1 MKLTALIVDD
11 EPLAR
16 ERLRALLA
24 KESDLEIVGECADG
38 DAALSAVE
46 SLRPQL
52 LFLDVQM
59 PGLDGFGV
67 VQAIPRALLPLVIFV
82 TAYDAHAVRAFEVH
96 ALDYILKP
104 FKQSRLHETVE
115 RARAALG
122 ERKDEGM
129 ARRLTAWIDAREQEG
144 AKVKRIAVRINERVL
159 FVKTEQIDWIEAAG
173 NYAVLHCGR
182 ENHVVRATLGS
193 LETDLPSGK
202 FLRVSRSAI
211 VNGDRVKEIQPV
223 FEGEQVLLLSDGT
236 RVPVT
241 RGLREIQ
248 EILKYT

>member
-1 MKLTALIVDD
+1 MKITALIVDD

-16 ERLRALLA
+16 ERLRSLLA
-24 KESDLEIVGECADG
+24 KETDVEVVGECGDG
-38 DAALSAVE
+38 EAAVSAVE
-46 SLRPQL
+46 TLRPQV

-59 PGLDGFGV
+59 PGLDGFAV
-67 VQAIPRALLPLVIFV
+67 VQAIPRAVMPLVIFV
-82 TAYDAHAVRAFEVH
+82 TAYDAHAVQAFEVS
-96 ALDYILKP
+96 ALDYLLKP
-104 FKQSRLHETVE
+104 FKQSRLHEAVE
-115 RARAALG
+115 RVRVSLARRSG
-122 ERKDEGM
+122 TEMTE
-129 ARRLTAWIDAREQEG
+129 RLTAWVQAREQEG
-144 AKVKRIAVRINERVL
+144 TKVKRIAVRINERTL

-193 LETDLPSGK
+193 LEEDLPLGR

-211 VNGDRVKEIQPV
+211 VSADRVKEIQPV
-223 FEGEQVLLLSDGT
+223 FEGEQVLLLQDGT

-248 EILKYT
+248 EILKYA

>member
-1 MKLTALIVDD
+1 MTALIVDD

-16 ERLRALLA
+16 ERLRTLLA
-24 KESDLEIVGECADG
+24 KESDLEIAGECSDG
-38 DAALSAVE
+38 PAALAAIE
-46 SLRPQL
+46 RLKPQV

-59 PGLDGFGV
+59 PGLDGFAV
-67 VQAIPRALLPLVIFV
+67 VQAIPRALMPLVIFV
-82 TAYDAHAVRAFEVH
+82 TAYDAHAVRAFEIH
-96 ALDYILKP
+96 ALDYLLKP
-104 FKQSRLHETVE
+104 YKQARLHETVE
-115 RARAALG
+115 RARTVIANRTGA
-122 ERKDEGM
+122 EM
-129 ARRLTAWIDAREQEG
+129 TQRLTSWIDARELEG
-144 AKVKRIAVRINERVL
+144 TKVKRIAVRINERTL

-193 LETDLPSGK
+193 LEEDLPAGR

-211 VNGDRVKEIQPV
+211 VSADRVKEIQPV
-223 FEGEQVLLLSDGT
+223 FEGEQVLLLQDGT

-248 EILKYT
+248 EILKYS